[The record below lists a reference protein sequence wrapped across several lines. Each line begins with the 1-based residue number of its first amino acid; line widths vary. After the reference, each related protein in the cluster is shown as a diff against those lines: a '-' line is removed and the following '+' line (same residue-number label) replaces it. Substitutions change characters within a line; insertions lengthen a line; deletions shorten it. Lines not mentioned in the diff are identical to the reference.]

1 MKDDSRDIIKNLF
14 QDKFEGFEP
23 NPPGWNEFEPKLKRH
38 QFIKSLKQYGIG
50 ITIVAT
56 IIATVMYISPHKEVK
71 QKLSKI
77 DTTTIVKKVQD
88 QSKNNKEQKEKEVKI
103 TNTTTLKTQVTQKPK
118 KTTTSVAPENNN
130 TNNKNLTITD
140 STSTGNTE
148 NPNPTTTKTVEPIRN
163 SFSLELLSDAI
174 QCAPANIELRV
185 NKENTKSILLFIGDK
200 KIDASGSE
208 NIKTTIQNPG
218 KIIVHAFVTFNDG
231 TTKTYKS
238 DFSLNILPKPHV
250 EIKETDNSLMVIKSK
265 KTDNIT
271 WNIDGKTYTNITKF
285 DLTMLEY
292 GTHNISII
300 ESNNYCADTAYKTI
314 TLKEHITDHMPNA
327 FTPNNDGKNDIF
339 KPVFNIK
346 PDTYKFIIYDKFG
359 KVIFVSTDP
368 DKGWDGKNAKPGL
381 YVWKLMYKDTDG
393 KMIEKNG
400 NVTLIK
406 N

>member
-1 MKDDSRDIIKNLF
+1 MKDESRDIIKNLF

-23 NPPGWNEFEPKLKRH
+23 NPPEWNEFEPKLKRH
-38 QFIKSLKQYGIG
+38 QLIKSLKQYGIG
-50 ITIVAT
+50 MTIVAT
-56 IIATVMYISPHKEVK
+56 IIATIMYITPHKDVK
-71 QKLSKI
+71 QELSSI
-77 DTTTIVKKVQD
+77 DSTTIVKTTQTPFN
-88 QSKNNKEQKEKEVKI
+88 SKKEKEVKI
-103 TNTTTLKTQVTQKPK
+103 TNTTPKEQSTQKLK
-118 KTTTSVAPENNN
+118 KTTISVAPENNN
-130 TNNKNLTITD
+130 TNNKNQIITD
-140 STSTGNTE
+140 STSIGNTE
-148 NPNPTTTKTVEPIRN
+148 NSNATSTKTVEPIKN
-163 SFSLELLSDAI
+163 NFSIELLSDAV
-174 QCAPANIELRV
+174 QCAPADIELKI
-185 NKENTKSILLFIGDK
+185 NKDNTKSILLFIGDL
-200 KIDASGSE
+200 KIDASDSE

-218 KIIVHAFVTFNDG
+218 KIIIHAFVTFNDG

-250 EIKETDNSLMVIKSK
+250 EIKETDNSLMAIKSK
-265 KTDNIT
+265 KTDNLMWI
-271 WNIDGKTYTNITKF
+271 IDGKTYTDITKF

-292 GTHNISII
+292 GTHNISLI
-300 ESNNYCADTAYKTI
+300 ESNNYCADTTYKTI

-346 PDTYKFIIYDKFG
+346 PEIYKFIIYDKFG

-368 DKGWDGKNAKPGL
+368 DKGWDGKNAEAGL